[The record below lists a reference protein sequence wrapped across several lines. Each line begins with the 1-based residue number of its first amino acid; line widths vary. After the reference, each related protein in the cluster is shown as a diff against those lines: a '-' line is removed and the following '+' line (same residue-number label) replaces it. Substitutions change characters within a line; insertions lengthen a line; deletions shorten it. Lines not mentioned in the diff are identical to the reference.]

1 MDTATS
7 IMRKNIQK
15 FSKVALPSLFPFP
28 ISHLIFH
35 FAFAYP
41 SDSTQTTVGIMKEQ
55 APKPF
60 ISFLFF
66 EENKTNLFLMC
77 SLEFTCL

>member
-1 MDTATS
+1 
-7 IMRKNIQK
+7 
-15 FSKVALPSLFPFP
+15 
-28 ISHLIFH
+28 
-35 FAFAYP
+35 
-41 SDSTQTTVGIMKEQ
+41 MKEQ